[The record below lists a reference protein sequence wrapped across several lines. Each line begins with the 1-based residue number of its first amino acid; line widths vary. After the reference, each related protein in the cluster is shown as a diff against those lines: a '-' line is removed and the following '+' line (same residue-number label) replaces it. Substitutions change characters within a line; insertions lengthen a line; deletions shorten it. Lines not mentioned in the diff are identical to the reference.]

1 MISFPRIARQLSKL
15 GILVLTCLSLRA
27 VIPARE
33 NGHPVTVAVFGL
45 FRPERVDITTPHN
58 TIVSIQSGSVEAK
71 RVLVGGQRLQV
82 ESRGERLELKLFE
95 NDRRLLLTYRADAVR
110 TEETVCTL
118 SVPGRIQRDFSGRL
132 EVVVRRTRLLPR
144 VTIEEEAAVQQILRS
159 EMAEGQQPEALKA
172 QAVLVRSYL
181 RTSTGRHR
189 KDGYDFCDTTHCQF
203 FTDFKTVDDRFRQ
216 AAIATRG
223 LVLTFLGKPFQPLYT
238 AACGGRTLAKFADSS
253 QAKQGSDY
261 PYLSVSCSLCAGHPL
276 FEWETT
282 ITTQELLRALKEE
295 SFKDP
300 AEIIANLAE
309 PGEAGELGAL
319 KQTTRICVG
328 RALGWNVIRS
338 NRYSI
343 ELHSDSVKIR
353 GHGSGH
359 NFGLCQAGAIEM
371 SKQGK
376 SMSEI
381 LSFYFPGSRIE

>member
-1 MISFPRIARQLSKL
+1 MTCYSIEKLSKL
-15 GILVLTCLSLRA
+15 GLVLLISLSLPLRL
-27 VIPARE
+27 PPSE

-45 FRPERVDITTPHN
+45 FHPERVDITTSHN
-58 TIVSIQSGSVEAK
+58 AIVSIRNGSVEVK
-71 RVLVGGQRLQV
+71 QVLGGGQRLQV
-82 ESRGERLELKLFE
+82 ESRGEWLEIKLFE
-95 NDRRLLLTYRADAVR
+95 HDGRLSLAHRADALR

-132 EVVVRRTRLLPR
+132 EVALLRGRLLPR
-144 VTIEEEAAVQQILRS
+144 VTVQEEAAVQQILGS
-159 EMAEGQQPEALKA
+159 EMAAAPAPEALKT
-172 QAVLVRSYL
+172 QAILVRSYL
-181 RTSTGRHR
+181 RTATGRHR

-216 AAIATRG
+216 AAVATRG

-238 AACGGRTLAKFADSS
+238 AACGGRTLAGFAESG
-253 QAKQGSDY
+253 QTKQGSEY
-261 PYLSVSCSLCAGHPL
+261 PYRSVSCSFCARHPL

-282 ITTQELLRALKEE
+282 VAAKELLRALKEE

-300 AEIIANLAE
+300 GEVIVSLAK
-309 PGEAGELGAL
+309 PGESGELGAL
-319 KQTTRICVG
+319 KQATRIRVG
-328 RALGWNVIRS
+328 RVLGWNVIRS
-338 NRYSI
+338 NRYSM
-343 ELHSDSVKIR
+343 ELHSDSVRIR

-371 SKQGK
+371 SRQGK